1 MDAFSKMGD
10 RQDSKIFHA
19 VEAPPMGKE
28 AARAIC
34 GGVWG

>member
-1 MDAFSKMGD
+1 MDAFRKMGD
-10 RQDSKIFHA
+10 RQDSKIFRA

-28 AARAIC
+28 ARAIC